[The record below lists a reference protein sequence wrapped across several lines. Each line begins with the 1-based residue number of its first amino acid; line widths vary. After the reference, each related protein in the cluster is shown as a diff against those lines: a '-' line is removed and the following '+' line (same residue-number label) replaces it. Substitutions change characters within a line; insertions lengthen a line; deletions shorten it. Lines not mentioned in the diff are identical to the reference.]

1 MASATLTHD
10 SPADTV
16 CTPTHDTATVWWR
29 RGHSY
34 AFAVVIALEIAATW
48 AVVRVVELLAGW
60 AAGWE
65 SIPIAAMIGF
75 LFAQCF
81 LLGLWAA
88 LGGLGTVP
96 RWLIAGLVSTLGGL
110 AIASQIVAGQWL
122 EFLYQGPIMALLA
135 GLTAAGF
142 AVVLIPLRRLAG
154 WRVNFDASYHP
165 STGRR
170 RGQLDMMDFAAM
182 FCAVAL
188 PLALGRSLVELMGED
203 AADIGVIVPIFGA
216 LVLTTAAPVAYAL
229 LTRRHSWWLVLG
241 GCVAWLAIVCIV
253 QSALTDY
260 FPDLD
265 IFDGRGSAWF
275 IDWTVAAFHVGVA
288 AAVGFPLALLRCWG
302 LRLLVAGEQNLK

>member
-16 CTPTHDTATVWWR
+16 CTPTHHAATVWWR

-34 AFAVVIALEIAATW
+34 AFAVVIALEIATTW
-48 AVVRVVELLAGW
+48 GVVRVEELLAGW

-96 RWLIAGLVSTLGGL
+96 RWLISGLVSTLGGL

-122 EFLYQGPIMALLA
+122 DFLYHGPIMALMA
-135 GLTAAGF
+135 GLIAAGF

-154 WRVNFDASYHP
+154 WRVDFDASYHP
-165 STGRR
+165 STGHR
-170 RGQLDMMDFAAM
+170 RGQLGMMDFAGM

-188 PLALGRSLVELMGED
+188 PLTLGRSLVEVMGED
-203 AADIGVIVPIFGA
+203 AADIGVIVPIVAA
-216 LVLTTAAPVAYAL
+216 LVLMSAAPVAYAL
-229 LTRRHSWWLVLG
+229 LTRRHTWLVLG

-253 QSALTDY
+253 QSALTGY
-260 FPDLD
+260 YPDLD
-265 IFDGRGSAWF
+265 LFDGRRSAWF
-275 IDWTVAAFHVGVA
+275 IDWTVAAFHGGVA
-288 AAVGFPLALLRCWG
+288 AAVVLPLGLLRCWG
-302 LRLLVAGEQNLK
+302 LKLLVAGEQNPK